1 MANFVLFCCDPL
13 PNSLPVIPG
22 MRNSV
27 NLEFFIF
34 SEGVGFTEFP
44 NSVFQD
50 GLEDHGTIV
59 TNALFGMTRQI

>member
-1 MANFVLFCCDPL
+1 M
-13 PNSLPVIPG
+13 IPG

-50 GLEDHGTIV
+50 GLEDQGTIV